1 MKKLPYL
8 CAMKHIFLIVCLTLT
23 TISARS
29 ENYWQRVV
37 VNYTRQQY
45 HSGNQN
51 WQAAQSKEGWM
62 YFANNKGLLE
72 FDGNTWHTYPL
83 PGNAKV
89 RSVRVCGDTIYVGAL
104 GQFGL
109 FTRSPKGQ
117 LIYQRLSESADKT
130 GQLNIWNIHQIGND
144 IYYQCDNALYINSC
158 ETKIDSPRG
167 ISYSTVVYNRLY
179 AVGSQG
185 VFVLVGDEFQQLQ
198 GIDINRTSRIVSIL
212 PYQQG
217 QLLLAS
223 SDKGLFLYTDNHV
236 TPFHTAADGFIAR
249 GGLSSAA
256 CSGDMLALGT
266 MQDGLILIDLKAN
279 TAERMTINHGLQ
291 NKTVLSTTFDRDQNL
306 WLGLDNGIDCIPLRS
321 PLRFLNSRQ
330 SPIGSGT
337 CSVEYNDKL
346 YLGTNQGLYVMTGQ
360 DIRFVEGTDG
370 QVLCLDT
377 IGGRLFCGG
386 RQFFL
391 SIEGERITHYK
402 NRGVWGVRAF
412 GHRNDVLLTASYWGL
427 RLMRRQG
434 RDWVMAE
441 EVKGTDISA
450 KTFYIEDGLDAIW
463 AANKEKGIFRL
474 TLSDNLTEVKSQ
486 KCYNSEL
493 LPKGDNVCI
502 TRFDGETVVA
512 SRQGLLRY
520 DAAHDE
526 LVPYTAL
533 ENRLEGRTAYTY
545 MRQETNGDIW
555 YAADGTLHMVR
566 GERNDGYLN
575 DWLMEDF
582 ESVSLAGGHAII
594 GTEEGFA
601 SLNLSAPSSLSKPH
615 SSSLNLSRPSSSEGV
630 SPYIRRVY
638 IGNNADTLYYGNKLP
653 VNIRWRNN
661 SLRIEYSA
669 SNYDPAQS
677 VLYSYWLEKHRTG
690 LSFAGMGKSEND
702 WSPYSRRS
710 IKEYTN
716 ISEGSYTY
724 HLRVISSVSE
734 NPIETT
740 FQFTILP
747 PWFRSWWAYLLYTL
761 LFAAIC
767 YELYQRQKRKRQ
779 RLLAQKDEQIHERE
793 EQIHEQEEQIL
804 EQEEKIAI
812 LREEKLE
819 IELRS
824 KQDELVRS
832 RMNIVRKNEMLQ
844 EIKKTA
850 VSLNKSLSEENLP
863 ASKRR
868 IIRLIGQIDTN
879 ISHDDD
885 LDAFHDSFDAVH
897 HKFLQTLSHHY
908 PDLSHKE
915 MMLCAYIRMG
925 LQSKEIAPL
934 QNISTRGIEISRYR
948 IRQKLGLDK
957 SASLTEFLMHL

>member
-1 MKKLPYL
+1 M
-8 CAMKHIFLIVCLTLT
+8 FLLA
-23 TISARS
+23 SAS
-29 ENYWQRVV
+29 MSVKAETHWQRVV

-72 FDGNTWHTYPL
+72 FDGNTWQTYPL
-83 PGNAKV
+83 PGNVKV
-89 RSVRVCGDTIYVGAL
+89 RAVRTSGDTIYVGAL
-104 GQFGL
+104 GQFGR
-109 FTRSPKGQ
+109 FTRDDKGQ
-117 LIYQRLSESADKT
+117 LNYHRLSESVDKA
-130 GQLNIWNIHQIGND
+130 GQLNIWNIHQIGKD
-144 IYYQCDNALYINSC
+144 IYYQSDNALYVNSSD
-158 ETKIDSPRG
+158 TKIDCPPG

-179 AVGSQG
+179 AVGSRG
-185 VFVLVGDEFQQLQ
+185 TFVLVGNEFQQLK
-198 GIDINRTSRIVSIL
+198 GIDINQTSRIVSIL
-212 PYQQG
+212 PYPQG
-217 QLLLAS
+217 QLLLVS
-223 SDKGLFLYTDNHV
+223 SDHGLYLYTDNHIE
-236 TPFHTAADGFIAR
+236 PFHTAADSLIAHC
-249 GGLSSAA
+249 GLSTATYL
-256 CSGDMLALGT
+256 GDTIALGT
-266 MQDGLILIDLKAN
+266 MQDGVILLDLKQN
-279 TAERMTINHGLQ
+279 TAERLSITHGLQ

-306 WLGLDNGIDCIPLRS
+306 WLGLDNGIDCIPMNS

-330 SPIGSGT
+330 SPIGSGN
-337 CSVEYNDKL
+337 CSIEYEGRL
-346 YLGTNQGLYVMTGQ
+346 YLGTNQGLYEMKGN
-360 DIRFVEGTDG
+360 DIRYVEGTDG

-377 IGGRLFCGG
+377 VCGRLFCGG
-386 RQFFL
+386 RRFFL
-391 SIEGERITHYK
+391 SFDGERITRYTT
-402 NRGVWGVRAF
+402 RGVWGVRAI
-412 GHRNDVLLTASYWGL
+412 GNRNDVLLTASYWGL

-434 RDWVMAE
+434 RDWVLAE
-441 EVKGTDISA
+441 EVKGTNISA
-450 KTFYIEDGLDAIW
+450 KTLYIEDGLEAVW
-463 AANKEKGIFRL
+463 AANKEKGIFRF
-474 TLSDNLTEVKSQ
+474 TLSDDLTEVKSQ
-486 KCYNSEL
+486 QCYNSEL

-502 TRFDGETVVA
+502 TCFDGETVVA

-520 DAAHDE
+520 DAAHDA
-526 LVPYTAL
+526 LVPFTAL
-533 ENRLEGRTAYTY
+533 EDRLEGHVAYTY
-545 MRQETNGDIW
+545 LLQNANGDIW
-555 YAADGTLHMVR
+555 YAADGTLHLVR
-566 GERNDGYLN
+566 GAHNYGYLN

-582 ESVSLAGGHAII
+582 ESVSLAGDKAII

-601 SLNLSAPSSLSKPH
+601 SLDLHNPAL
-615 SSSLNLSRPSSSEGV
+615 RPSPIE
-630 SPYIRRVY
+630 PYIRRVY
-638 IGNNADTLYYGNKLP
+638 IGNNADTLYYSHQCP
-653 VNIRWRNN
+653 ADIRWGDN
-661 SLRIEYSA
+661 SLRIEYSV

-677 VLYSYWLEKHRTG
+677 VLYSYWLEKRRTG
-690 LSFAGMGKSEND
+690 LPYAGMGTSEGN

-716 ISEGSYTY
+716 LDEGSYTF
-724 HLRVISSVSE
+724 HLRVISSCNERPV
-734 NPIETT
+734 ETS
-740 FQFTILP
+740 FRFNILP
-747 PWFRSWWAYLLYTL
+747 PWYRSWWAYLFYVL

-767 YELYQRQKRKRQ
+767 YEPYRRLKKKRQ
-779 RLLAQKDEQIHERE
+779 RLIAQKD

-863 ASKRR
+863 ASKQR

-879 ISHDDD
+879 ISHDND

-897 HKFLQTLSHHY
+897 HKFLQTLSKRY

-957 SASLTEFLMHL
+957 SASLTEFLMHLDVPDTDQQ